1 MDPALESLSKKLA
14 KLATYYDHTGEW
26 PAKSLEH
33 LTDAGAW
40 TWVIPRQFGGLGLD
54 PLLQAQGYE
63 AVAAGCMST
72 LLILTQ
78 RDGAA
83 EFIAESLNEPLK
95 TELLPKLARHEFMIS
110 LGISQLTTSH
120 QTGRPALSAKPDGS
134 SFCLHGFSPW
144 VTGARECQ
152 YLVIGALLPDERQV
166 LLCVPTELKGIVI
179 DPAMQLM
186 ALQCSQTCEV
196 HFKDVMVDERYIL
209 RGPGERILA
218 SRSTVKP
225 LVVATAGIGLAGTIV
240 RLIQSLVVKSQPATQ
255 PGAANGP
262 FAEMADELTARY
274 LALRDR
280 LMTFAASLL
289 DSGQEVPK
297 TEIRVG
303 VNDLLVRLAAAL
315 LIYSKGSGLLR
326 QRDAQRLVREA
337 MFFLVW
343 SAPEDVRVNTLA
355 RLLDRPDP
363 QIRSMTL

>member
-1 MDPALESLSKKLA
+1 MDPALESLTKKLA

-26 PAKSLEH
+26 PVKSLEH

-54 PLLQAQGYE
+54 PFLQTQGYE

-83 EFIAESLNEPLK
+83 EFIAQSNNEPLK
-95 TELLPKLARHEFMIS
+95 SDLLPRLVRHETMIS

-120 QTGRPALSAKPDGS
+120 QTGRPALTARPDGS
-134 SFCLHGFSPW
+134 SFKLHGFSPW
-144 VTGARECQ
+144 ITGARECQ
-152 YLVIGALLPDERQV
+152 YLVIGAVLPDERQL
-166 LLCVPTELKGIVI
+166 LLCVPTDLKGVVI
-179 DPAMQLM
+179 DPPMQLM
-186 ALQCSQTCEV
+186 ALQSSQTCEV
-196 HFKDVMVDERYIL
+196 HFKDVVVDEQYVL

-225 LVVATAGIGLAGTIV
+225 LVVATAGIGLAGTMV
-240 RLIQSLVVKSQPATQ
+240 RLIQSLVAKSQPAAE
-255 PGAANGP
+255 PGAASSP
-262 FAEMADELTARY
+262 LVEMADELTARY
-274 LALRDR
+274 QALRDR

-289 DSGQEVPK
+289 DPAQDVPK

-303 VNDLLVRLAAAL
+303 VNDLLVRLAAGL

-343 SAPEDVRVNTLA
+343 SAPEDVRAQTLA

-363 QIRSMTL
+363 QIRSMTR